1 VDKIAGGGMIKIAK
15 LEVLIAKTGSY
26 CFHMEV
32 IISILG
38 WIFSFRG
45 IGHGLHSIGYQI
57 H

>member
-1 VDKIAGGGMIKIAK
+1 MIKIAK
-15 LEVLIAKTGSY
+15 LEVLIAKFGSY